1 MQNPLFLSLQE
12 ARTTALTQKLH
23 NRNELTLR
31 YGLSLSDV
39 QIHSLITAQ
48 SATLRETGRIE
59 FGEGIL
65 PRLIYTFCDSPY
77 IDQNNYFDT
86 LLALQDLFYTYQNEL
101 GDALSDD
108 ELLDA
113 MQHLYNGKAQG
124 SLEYLENVTN
134 SELAHAAFPEKYG
147 EEDDD

>member
-1 MQNPLFLSLQE
+1 MQNPLFLALQKE
-12 ARTTALTQKLH
+12 RTAALTQKLH
-23 NRNELTLR
+23 NHNELTLR
-31 YGLSLSDV
+31 YGLSLSDA

-48 SATLRETGRIE
+48 STALRDTGRVE

-77 IDQNNYFDT
+77 IDHNNYFDT

-101 GDALSDD
+101 NDALSDD

-113 MQHLYNGKAQG
+113 MQRLYNGRAQG
-124 SLEYLENVTN
+124 SLEYMENVTN
-134 SELAHAAFPEKYG
+134 NDLARAAFPEKYG